1 MYQTIGS
8 HEVRMPRVLLLH
20 ASVGT
25 GHKRAAEALRT
36 AFEVRQPGQV
46 RVEDVLDHT
55 SKFFRL
61 AYSGSY
67 LELTD
72 HAPLV
77 WGYFYTQADVGDELS
92 ELTNN
97 IRRMVESIG
106 TTDLKELLKKFKP
119 EIIVCTHFLPMELL
133 VTLKRN
139 ARLLQPVYC
148 VITDHAAHTFWTYT
162 DIDGYFVGS
171 EMVREQMIERGVPAA
186 HVHVTGIPIDPV
198 ISEPKDCYTE
208 RQRLGLS
215 TDERVVTLFG
225 GGVSTDNVR
234 KVCEDLLKMDIR
246 GTLVVVAGRNETLKQ
261 GIADL
266 QCGPT
271 LNLRVLGYIDYV
283 DSLVAASD
291 LVITKAGGLI
301 ISEVLARGVP
311 IIVIDPILGHEEWN
325 ADFVVNS
332 GAGVQLRMI
341 RSVPRMVQRL
351 LQSPHLLAEMRE
363 NAAAAGCPRAAQRIA
378 ERVIADYMKSDVSRS
393 VRF

>member
-1 MYQTIGS
+1 
-8 HEVRMPRVLLLH
+8 
-20 ASVGT
+20 
-25 GHKRAAEALRT
+25 
-36 AFEVRQPGQV
+36 V

-77 WGYFYTQADVGDELS
+77 WGYFYTQADVGDELA

-97 IRRMVESIG
+97 IRRLVESIG
-106 TTDLKELLKKFKP
+106 TTDLKELLKKSQP

-133 VTLKRN
+133 MTLKRN
-139 ARLLQPVYC
+139 AQLLQPVYC

-186 HVHVTGIPIDPV
+186 HVHVTGIPIDPK
-198 ISEPKDCYTE
+198 IAEPKDCYTE
-208 RQRLGLS
+208 RTRIDLP
-215 TDERVVTLFG
+215 TDERVITLFG
-225 GGVSTDNVR
+225 GGVSTESMR
-234 KVCEDLLKMDIR
+234 KVCEDLLRSDIR
-246 GTLVVVAGRNETLKQ
+246 GTLLVVAGRNETLKQ

-266 QCGPT
+266 KRGPT
-271 LNLRVLGYIDYV
+271 LNLCVLGFIDYV
-283 DSLVAASD
+283 DSLITASD
-291 LVITKAGGLI
+291 IIITKAGGLI
-301 ISEVLARGVP
+301 ISEILARGVP

-332 GAGVQLRMI
+332 GAGVQLRMS
-341 RSVPRMVQRL
+341 RSVPKMVQRL
-351 LQSPHLLAEMRE
+351 LQSPHLLEEMRE
-363 NAAAAGCPRAAQRIA
+363 NAAAAGRPRAAQQIA
-378 ERVIADYMKSDVSRS
+378 ERVIADYMKRDVARS
-393 VRF
+393 IRF